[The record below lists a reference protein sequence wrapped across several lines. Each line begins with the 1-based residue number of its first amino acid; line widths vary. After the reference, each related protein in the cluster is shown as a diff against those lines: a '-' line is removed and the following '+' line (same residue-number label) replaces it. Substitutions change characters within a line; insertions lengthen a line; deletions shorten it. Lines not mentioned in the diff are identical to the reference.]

1 MQPASDKAAETSQA
15 MRRAQ
20 WLLLGAGIVSH
31 LALLFQ
37 VFHPKWLSVMAW
49 VFPAVV
55 VLPWV
60 FVGVCSR
67 LARGRRVAS
76 RVVLGVSALYLVL
89 GVWAYWDTIYIH
101 PDPQGGLV
109 FMVMP
114 VLGGL
119 AAALLMLGLLL
130 SRPQP
135 ASSR

>member
-1 MQPASDKAAETSQA
+1 MTLA
-15 MRRAQ
+15 R
-20 WLLLGAGIVSH
+20 LLLGAGIVSH

-37 VFHPKWLSVMAW
+37 VFHPKWLTVMAW
-49 VFPAVV
+49 VLPAVV

-60 FVGVCSR
+60 FLGLCSR
-67 LARGRRVAS
+67 LARGRRTAS

-109 FMVMP
+109 FFVMP

-119 AAALLMLGLLL
+119 AAALLMVGLLL

-135 ASSR
+135 TSPR